1 MGVKRETEASF
12 MRAVMQAAKLHG
24 WECWHDVDSRKN
36 AAGLPDLILLR
47 GGVCIF
53 AELKTDA
60 GRLRPAQARYQELL
74 AAVEAKAG
82 GAVRVFVWRPSQW
95 ASIVKTLTEEGRE

>member
-1 MGVKRETEASF
+1 MGIKRETEASF

-36 AAGLPDLILLR
+36 AAGLPDLLLIR
-47 GGVCIF
+47 NGVLLF

-60 GRLRPAQARYQELL
+60 GKLRPAQVRYQELL

-82 GAVRVFVWRPSQW
+82 GAVRVFTWRPRDW
-95 ASIVKTLTEEGRE
+95 GAIVKVLSGEG